1 MIYIP
6 KSKDPLPQVSA
17 NNRQTE
23 PLTIRKIIE
32 RFVPLNKFIKFC
44 VVGGLGTLLN
54 LFILYLSVELF
65 GLWYIYGA
73 VLSFVIVITFNFS
86 LNKIWTFKD
95 RERESIAVTGQYLT
109 YVVIGGIGMAIN
121 IACLY
126 VLVEYFHIQY
136 LLAELIAIL
145 IATLWNFQGTRFLV
159 FKSDGARSRQ

>member
-1 MIYIP
+1 MINIQE
-6 KSKDPLPQVSA
+6 SKDSSSRVSA
-17 NNRQTE
+17 NNRQRE
-23 PLTIRKIIE
+23 PLTIRNIIE
-32 RFVPLNKFIKFC
+32 RFVPFNKFIKFC

-73 VLSFVIVITFNFS
+73 TFSFVIVITFNFS

-95 RERESIAVTGQYLT
+95 KERESIVVTGQYLT

-121 IACLY
+121 IAFLY

-145 IATLWNFQGTRFLV
+145 IATLWNFEGTRYLV
-159 FKSDGARSRQ
+159 FKSDEAVLKQ

>member
-1 MIYIP
+1 VINIQE
-6 KSKDPLPQVSA
+6 SKDSSSQVSV
-17 NNRQTE
+17 NNRQRE
-23 PLTIRKIIE
+23 PLTIRNIIE
-32 RFVPLNKFIKFC
+32 RFVPFNKFIKFC
-44 VVGGLGTLLN
+44 VVGGLGTFLN

-73 VLSFVIVITFNFS
+73 AFSFVIVITFNFS

-109 YVVIGGIGMAIN
+109 YVVIGGVGMAIN
-121 IACLY
+121 IASLY
-126 VLVEYFHIQY
+126 ILVEYFHIQY